1 MDEGVRSEAGA
12 RGGKEG
18 CGLGACAGPSA
29 GLHPR
34 FPPRETTAAA
44 QRDGTGDGDLAIRY
58 DDDTTTIRRR
68 RNETSMARPKRNETS
83 FFAFPEVQLAYAFP
97 PMVSDEEAGRRI
109 KAIVRALVSRERG
122 VDELADA
129 AMDIRDAYY
138 QQRRDAIAARWG
150 RRDATPPLPGTEG
163 YGVSKNDT
171 PYPKRDKTDTYIPTD
186 KTDKTDKT
194 STPTPVPPPSP
205 PQVGRTETGGRT
217 DGSGKK
223 PGGGKS
229 RGQHPVFDGDEWR
242 ARFGDD
248 KYGSIMGLA
257 APLLV
262 EFVLHYCGEL
272 GNTRAQRTY
281 SRVRMEHPEAFRQ
294 LVLDFVGEV
303 ESGEEP
309 ESRGRA
315 FMARAKQLEART

>member
-1 MDEGVRSEAGA
+1 
-12 RGGKEG
+12 
-18 CGLGACAGPSA
+18 
-29 GLHPR
+29 
-34 FPPRETTAAA
+34 
-44 QRDGTGDGDLAIRY
+44 
-58 DDDTTTIRRR
+58 
-68 RNETSMARPKRNETS
+68 MARTNKPESS

-97 PMVSDEEAGRRI
+97 PMVTDEEAGRRI
-109 KAIVRALVSRERG
+109 KAIVRALVNRERG

-229 RGQHPVFDGDEWR
+229 RGKHPVFDGDEWQR
-242 ARFGDD
+242 SFADG
-248 KYGSIMGLA
+248 KYDAIGSLEG
-257 APLLV
+257 PLLV
-262 EFVLHYCGEL
+262 EFVLHYCGEWCPR
-272 GNTRAQRTY
+272 NERALRAY
-281 SRVRMEHPEAFRQ
+281 SRIRREHPKEFRQ
-294 LVLDFVGEV
+294 LVMDFVGEI
-303 ESGEEP
+303 ESGEEVD
-309 ESRGRA
+309 SRGRA
-315 FMARAKQLEART
+315 FMARAKELERRRP